1 MSELN
6 QLKLFISYSHE
17 DESHVDEFRK
27 YLAPLKTKE
36 MISDWYDRKIIGGQE
51 FQSEID
57 SNLEDA
63 DIICLFISPNFLFS
77 RACMKEKTD
86 AIGLKQK
93 KGLSVVSII
102 LCDCGWLDD
111 EDIARFLVMPTD
123 GKPISGWEN
132 SNSAWMDVYNQLK
145 LVIEKEHKIRQLKI
159 SDKFSAF
166 LQSTEI
172 LTKTHSRREDVLLDD
187 IFVYPE
193 LTKYSDDLE
202 ECEERISAKT
212 VIENF
217 SDYSKMLIAGEN
229 QSGKTTLCKRFF
241 IELRKK
247 NFVPIYVSD
256 EEDGYSGKIE
266 NKLSKAFN
274 GQYGYDVSFEEI
286 EKNRIVPLLDNF
298 HFAKHIERLLQS
310 LTTYEH
316 QIIVVD
322 GIFRLNV
329 QDRNLINSFVH
340 FSIEEFIPSLR
351 NKLIKNWIRLRD
363 EDSSGSHNENATY
376 QHIDHATELVD
387 SALGRALGSGI
398 MPAYPFFILTVTVIN
413 TVEADP
419 KPFDQEI
426 TSQGYCYQAL
436 VYMSLRKLG
445 VRSDDIDT
453 YVNFLTEL
461 AHFLYQSQKYELSR
475 DEFDRFKRLYG
486 EKYNLPIREN
496 ILLSNLQRTRILAQD
511 GFGNFSFCYSY
522 LYFFFVAKYFA
533 EHLDENKETIRDI
546 VGNLHEDDNAYV
558 AAFISHHSKNVYIL
572 EEILSIASNLF
583 KEYESSTLNR
593 KELDFFDE
601 RIDMIVEAALAEADN
616 RPEQERE
623 EDLRTKDKLE
633 QLDRNGDTYGQREEE
648 ASSKREKEARE
659 LRRSIKTVE
668 VMGTIIK
675 NRAGS
680 LERDKLESVFE
691 GGMKVYLRLLRL
703 FVDSIKKEEFQRRMI
718 DIISTRLDSIIKDK
732 KGEPDS
738 DELEKISRIIF
749 WNISFFS
756 LYGFI
761 NKIVHSLGSAKLTTI
776 IDNVC
781 NRENTPA
788 TFLVK
793 HGTLM
798 WYNKN
803 LRVNDIKNADK
814 SDKFS
819 EIAKTIMKHMIVN
832 HCRIHP
838 IDFKDRQ
845 KVEQQLD
852 IPRKKLLLNRLRGA
866 S

>member
-17 DESHVDEFRK
+17 DESHVDDFRK

-36 MISDWYDRKIIGGQE
+36 MVSDWYDRKIIGGQE

-63 DIICLFISPNFLFS
+63 DIICLFISPNFLSS
-77 RACMKEKTD
+77 RACIKEKTD

-123 GKPISGWEN
+123 GKPIAGWKD

-145 LVIEKEHKIRQLKI
+145 LVIEKEHRIRQLKI
-159 SDKFSAF
+159 SDRFSSF

-172 LTKTHSRREDVLLDD
+172 LTKTHSRREDVFLDD

-202 ECEERISAKT
+202 ESEERISARK

-247 NFVPIYVSD
+247 NFVLIYVSGG
-256 EEDGYSGKIE
+256 EDGYSGKIE
-266 NKLSKAFN
+266 NRLSKAFN
-274 GQYGYDVSFEEI
+274 DQYGSDVSFEEI
-286 EKNRIVPLLDNF
+286 EESRIVPLLDNF
-298 HFAKHIERLLQS
+298 HFANRRERLLQS
-310 LTTYEH
+310 LTTYHH
-316 QIIVVD
+316 QIIIVD
-322 GIFRLNV
+322 DIFRLNFR
-329 QDRNLINSFVH
+329 DKNLIKSFVH
-340 FSIEEFIPSLR
+340 FNIEEFIPSLR
-351 NKLIKNWIRLRD
+351 NQLIMNWLQLRD
-363 EDSSGSHNENATY
+363 EDSSDKHNENATY

-387 SALGRALGSGI
+387 SALGKALGRGI

-413 TVEADP
+413 AVEADP

-453 YVNFLTEL
+453 YMNFLTEL
-461 AHFLYQSQKYELSR
+461 AYFFYQSRKHELSE
-475 DEFDRFKRLYG
+475 DEFDKFKRAYG
-486 EKYNLPIREN
+486 EKYNLPIKEN
-496 ILLSNLQRTRILAQD
+496 MLLSNLQRTRILAWD
-511 GFGNFSFCYSY
+511 GFGNLSFCYLY

-533 EHLDENKETIRDI
+533 EHLDENRETIRDI
-546 VGNLHEDDNAYV
+546 VRNLHEDDNAYI
-558 AAFISHHSKNVYIL
+558 AAFLSHHSKNVYIL
-572 EEILSIASNLF
+572 DEILSIASDLF
-583 KEYESSTLNR
+583 KEYKPSTLNYE
-593 KELDFFDE
+593 ELEFFDE
-601 RIDMIVEAALAEADN
+601 QIDIIVEAALAEAEN
-616 RPEQERE
+616 KPEQERE
-623 EDLRTKDKLE
+623 KDLKTKDELE
-633 QLDRNGDTYGQREEE
+633 QLDRNGDAYGQREEE
-648 ASSKREKEARE
+648 ASSKREREARE

-680 LERDKLESVFE
+680 LEKYKLESVFE

-703 FVDSIKKEEFQRRMI
+703 FVDSIKKEEVQQRLI
-718 DIISTRLDSIIKDK
+718 DIIATRLDSIIKDK
-732 KGEPDS
+732 KGRPNS

-749 WNISFFS
+749 WNLSFFS
-756 LYGFI
+756 LYGLI
-761 NKIVHSLGSAKLTTI
+761 DKIVHSLGSAKLTET

-781 NRENTPA
+781 TRESTPA
-788 TFLVK
+788 AFLVK
-793 HGTLM
+793 HGSLM

-814 SDKFS
+814 SGDFS
-819 EIAKTIMKHMIVN
+819 EIAKTIMKHMIVD

-852 IPRKKLLLNRLRGA
+852 IPRKKLLLSRLKGTL
-866 S
+866 